1 MKKTLKKI
9 VQNGLDL
16 FFRLHHKTSSFT
28 AKIIG
33 PTVFNYGTKEKNW
46 NLSTSELL
54 QFPQGSLG
62 NALGQ
67 FLKKSGV
74 EPLAGAEYHDVQHVL
89 LDYSI
94 SFKDEV
100 ALQFFLH
107 GNGKRSIAS
116 VSTMIGAW
124 CILPTQWKYLKASYK
139 RGENSKDISALSLKT
154 LLGKDLNQ
162 VKRELFN
169 EETCSVQS
177 RSGLLNVNW
186 Q

>member
-1 MKKTLKKI
+1 MKQELKNL
-9 VQNGLDL
+9 VQKALDP
-16 FFRLHHKTSSFT
+16 FFRLHHKTSSFA

-46 NLSTSELL
+46 NLSTAELL
-54 QFPQGSLG
+54 QFPEDSLG
-62 NALGQ
+62 KALGK

-124 CILPTQWKYLKASYK
+124 CILPMHWSYLKTSYK
-139 RGENSKDISALSLKT
+139 RGKNSKDISALSVKA
-154 LLGKDLNQ
+154 LLGQDLAQ
-162 VKRELFN
+162 VKNALVK
-169 EETCSVQS
+169 EEPVRTKLQAAI
-177 RSGLLNVNW
+177 LNVNW